1 MRLATLDLLAFGHF
15 TNKTLVFADKSG
27 AIDVVYGNNEAGKS
41 TSRRGVS
48 GFFFGIPVRTTDD
61 FVHQKPTL
69 RIGANV
75 ITSTGE
81 KLQLVRRKGS
91 KDTLRDGGDNVVDE
105 EILARALSGL
115 DRDLFEQMFS
125 LSRDE
130 LVNGGNDLL
139 AGKGSLGEAL
149 FGASMGLAGI
159 NDLVHA
165 LESEAADL
173 FKPGGSVPA
182 LNKTLRDLE
191 ESRRKV
197 RDSEL
202 RPAEYLAHESALSS
216 ALTER
221 ANLDGELRRMQTELA
236 RLERNKQLLPL
247 AVLRSQIT
255 AAFEELGDV
264 IVLSESAR
272 QERLDAQRDQGRAEA
287 QIADLQ
293 GRIDSFKFQL
303 TVVRPNEALIARGD
317 EIRSLHTEIGAHRK
331 AARDLPGLR
340 TQHRSSRARAETFL
354 AQTHPDRQLGDIAD
368 LRLTVADR
376 TAIASLSDQFGRLD
390 EAKQQA
396 TLRVEQAKGKLKR
409 AEKSLAELP
418 ETQETAGAV
427 AVLEAARRLGDIEA
441 AITGEEATWRA
452 ADTQLHADLAALPLF
467 DGSIDDLER
476 LPVPVGATVTRF
488 LEAYDD
494 IDMGHR
500 DLSAQ
505 QARLADELA
514 GHQQSLDAFE
524 SAVAVPSEDDL
535 ASARAHREHGW
546 ELVRQTLENGDS
558 AIDTATF
565 TSEKPLADAYEESVV
580 SADDVSDRLRR
591 ESSQVARY
599 AELEASFARC
609 HEQLET
615 VRSDLATLITERER
629 LDAEWN
635 AVWGPTSMSPLP
647 PAEMQA
653 WLTSRRELVSET
665 GGQRAA
671 RAELD
676 AKSDLI
682 TQHSAALRREIEDL
696 GGSANEKATLAE
708 LVVLLTVI
716 LDDQRS
722 RSDALARARVLVVD
736 ATDELAEAT
745 LLGKQAD
752 TEFKSW
758 SSSWTTAI
766 TTLGLGGDLTPE
778 QARSIVDTLTEL
790 FKALDEAA
798 SFESRIESIE
808 RDAGTFADAATALA
822 ANVAP
827 DIGDLE
833 PEDLVLALER
843 FLNVALADATQV
855 EGIEQQLEDL
865 TAQQRKA
872 QKQRESAENELQR
885 LMNAAGCSS
894 LEELEGAEDRS
905 AKAIALRSE
914 LRNHEEQMT
923 LIAAAPAAEVAAE
936 VVGLQLEQLEVQ
948 IADLS
953 EQLQQLGEDRRR
965 LDETVGQERTLLTEL
980 GRGEGA
986 AVAAAAVESAKATAR
1001 EQAEQYALLKL
1012 ALAVLRREIERF
1024 REESHGP
1031 LLTRASHF
1039 FAKLTCQEHAGLTT
1053 AFDDRSNVILV
1064 GRRANGPEITVDQMS
1079 EGTRDQL
1086 YLALRLATIEQQL
1099 DRSEPL
1105 PLIVDD
1111 LFVNFDD
1118 DRAAA
1123 GFEILAELAAK
1134 TQVIFFTHHHHL
1146 VELAKSTLS
1155 AEHWALQELSA
1166 SDAGRLIQAA

>member
-15 TNKTLVFADKSG
+15 MNKTLVFADKFG

-81 KLQLVRRKGS
+81 RLRLIRRKGS
-91 KDTLRDGGDNVVDE
+91 KETLRDGGDNVVDE

-125 LSRDE
+125 LSRHE

-182 LNKTLRDLE
+182 LNKTLRELE
-191 ESRRKV
+191 ESRRRV

-202 RPAEYLAHESALSS
+202 RPSEYLAHESALSS
-216 ALTER
+216 ALSER
-221 ANLDGELRRMQTELA
+221 AELDSELRRMQTDLA

-247 AVLRSQIT
+247 AVLRNETT
-255 AAFEELGDV
+255 AALAELGDV

-272 QERLDAQRDQGRAEA
+272 QERLDAQRDKAQVEA
-287 QIADLQ
+287 QMADLQ
-293 GRIDSFKFQL
+293 GRTDSFKFQL
-303 TVVRPNEALIARGD
+303 TVVRPNEALIARGN

-340 TQHRSSRARAETFL
+340 TQQRSSRTRAETLL
-354 AQTHPDRQLGDIAD
+354 AQTHPDQQLQNVAD
-368 LRLTVADR
+368 LRLTVAER

-396 TLRVEQAKGKLKR
+396 SLRVEQTKGKLKR
-409 AEKSLAELP
+409 AENALAELP
-418 ETQETAGAV
+418 EPQKTAGAA
-427 AVLEAARRLGDIEA
+427 AVLESARRLGDIEA
-441 AITGEEATWRA
+441 AITAEESTWRA
-452 ADTQLHADLAALPLF
+452 ADAQLQVGLGALPLF
-467 DGSIDDLER
+467 DGSLDDLER

-488 LEAYDD
+488 VEAFDD
-494 IDMGHR
+494 IDTRRR

-505 QARLADELA
+505 EARITDELD
-514 GHQQSLDAFE
+514 GHQQNLDAFE

-535 ASARAHREHGW
+535 AGARAHREQGW
-546 ELVRQTLENGDS
+546 ELVRQTLEKGDQ
-558 AIDTATF
+558 AIDVSSFAR
-565 TSEKPLADAYEESVV
+565 EKPLSDAYEECVIA
-580 SADDVSDRLRR
+580 ADDVADRLRR
-591 ESSQVARY
+591 ESSQVARH
-599 AELEASFARC
+599 AELEASVARC
-609 HEQLET
+609 HKQFET
-615 VRSDLATLITERER
+615 VRSNLATLIDERKH

-635 AVWGPTSMSPLP
+635 EVWGQTPIAPLP
-647 PAEMQA
+647 PIEMQA
-653 WLTSRRELVSET
+653 WLTARQVLVSET
-665 GGQRAA
+665 GNQRDA

-676 AKSDLI
+676 AKRECV
-682 TQHSAALRREIEDL
+682 TQHSAALCREIEGL

-708 LVVLLTVI
+708 LIGLVTVI
-716 LDDQRS
+716 LDEQRS
-722 RSDALARARVLVVD
+722 RSDLMSQARGLVVD
-736 ATDELAEAT
+736 ATDELAQAT
-745 LLGKQAD
+745 LLGKRAD
-752 TEFKSW
+752 SDFELW
-758 SSSWTTAI
+758 SLSWTTAMAK
-766 TTLGLGGDLTPE
+766 LGLGEDLTPE
-778 QARSIVDTLTEL
+778 QARSIVDTLAEL
-790 FKALDEAA
+790 FKALDEAV

-808 RDAGTFADAATALA
+808 RDAFTFADAANALA
-822 ANVAP
+822 VNVAP

-833 PEDLVLALER
+833 AEDLVLALER
-843 FLNVALADATQV
+843 LLNLALAEATQV
-855 EGIEQQLEDL
+855 EGIQQQLEGL
-865 TAQQRKA
+865 TAQQGEA
-872 QKQRESAENELQR
+872 QKQHESAENELQQ

-894 LEELEGAEDRS
+894 SEELEDAEKRS
-905 AKAIALRSE
+905 ARVIALRVE
-914 LRNHEEQMT
+914 LHNRQEQMT
-923 LIAAAPAAEVAAE
+923 LIAAAPAAEVAVDVA
-936 VVGLQLEQLEVQ
+936 GLQLDQLEVQ

-953 EQLQQLGEDRRR
+953 DQLQQLGEDRRR
-965 LDETVGQERTLLTEL
+965 LDETVGQERTFLAEL

-986 AVAAAAVESAKATAR
+986 AEAAAAVEAAKATAR
-1001 EQAEQYALLKL
+1001 EQAEQYALLRL
-1012 ALAVLRREIERF
+1012 AVAVLRREIERF
-1024 REESHGP
+1024 RVESHGP

-1039 FAKLTCQEHAGLTT
+1039 FAKLTCKEHAGLTT
-1053 AFDDRSNVILV
+1053 AFDDRGNVILV
-1064 GRRANGPEITVDQMS
+1064 GRRASGAEITVDQMS

-1123 GFEILAELAAK
+1123 GFEILAELAEK
-1134 TQVIFFTHHHHL
+1134 TQVIFFTHHRHL
-1146 VELAKSTLS
+1146 VELVKSTLGP
-1155 AEHWALQELSA
+1155 EQWALQELSA